1 MKLTVYNITEL
12 CVSAVVAAVVV
23 GVFLWVSYLLTL
35 AVLTLVSPHAE
46 VVPPDFFSF
55 SVGAIISLLVSQAIR
70 YKIAKYTDK
79 P

>member
-12 CVSAVVAAVVV
+12 CVSAAVATAVT

-35 AVLTLVSPHAE
+35 AVLTLSRPHME

-55 SVGAIISLLVSQAIR
+55 SVGAISSLLVSQVIR